1 MRAISIRCPSLHCLL
16 GARASVRW
24 YPLRMT
30 QRSAEYEAVMGRLAE
45 GGRLLLDGGV
55 GTEVQRQGGSLNAW
69 AALANVERPDVV
81 SAAHRAFTEVGADF
95 ISTNTFGCS
104 EPRLAAAGI
113 TGRMEELN
121 RAAVG
126 LALEERERA
135 ERQLLVAGCMTTVGF
150 RGEPGVVGAT
160 PEGEWALASQ
170 AQVLADAGADL
181 IIVEMLSEV
190 EHANVQLAAAASA
203 GLPVWAGFSSA
214 LNGAGQMALL
224 NEPDEPLEDSLRR
237 IDLSGVDAALVMH
250 TTIDVVG
257 PALEALRGV
266 WPGPSG
272 AYPHGGRW
280 MRPTWEFDP
289 GFTPEILASS
299 AVEWLAGGHQIVGG
313 CCGSTAEHIRVLREV
328 VDAAG

>member
-1 MRAISIRCPSLHCLL
+1 
-16 GARASVRW
+16 
-24 YPLRMT
+24 MT
-30 QRSAEYEAVMGRLAE
+30 QRSAEYEGVMGRLAE

-55 GTEVQRQGGSLNAW
+55 GTEVQRQGASLNAW

-81 SAAHRAFTEVGADF
+81 SAAHRGFTDAGADF

-121 RAAVG
+121 RAAVA
-126 LALEERERA
+126 LALDARERS
-135 ERQLLVAGCMTTVGF
+135 ERQLLVAGCMTTAGF

-170 AQVLADAGADL
+170 AQVLADAGVDL

-190 EHANVQLAAAASA
+190 EHATVELAAAATA
-203 GLPVWAGFSSA
+203 GLPVWAGFSCRLDSA
-214 LNGAGQMALL
+214 GEAHLL
-224 NEPDEPLEDSLRR
+224 SEPEELFEDSLRK
-237 IDLSGVDAALVMH
+237 IDLSGVDVAVVMH

-266 WPGPSG
+266 WPGLSG

-299 AVEWLAGGHQIVGG
+299 AVEWLASGHQIVGG
-313 CCGSTAEHIRVLREV
+313 CCGSTPEHIRALRKV

>member
-1 MRAISIRCPSLHCLL
+1 
-16 GARASVRW
+16 
-24 YPLRMT
+24 MT
-30 QRSAEYEAVMGRLAE
+30 QRSAEYEGVMGRLAE

-55 GTEVQRQGGSLNAW
+55 GTEVQRQGASLNAW

-81 SAAHRAFTEVGADF
+81 SAAHEGFTDAGADF

-121 RAAVG
+121 RAAVA
-126 LALEERERA
+126 LALAARERS
-135 ERQLLVAGCMTTVGF
+135 ERQLLVAGCMTTAGF

-170 AQVLADAGADL
+170 AQVLADASVDL

-190 EHANVQLAAAASA
+190 EHATVELAAAATA
-203 GLPVWAGFSSA
+203 GLPVWAGFSCRLDSA
-214 LNGAGQMALL
+214 GEAHLL
-224 NEPDEPLEDSLRR
+224 SEPEELFEDSLRKM
-237 IDLSGVDAALVMH
+237 DLSGVDVAVVMH

-299 AVEWLAGGHQIVGG
+299 AVEWLAAGHQIVGG
-313 CCGSTAEHIRVLREV
+313 CCGSTPEHIRALRKV